1 MNNKHLIVL
10 SQMRKAAP
18 SSGGRF
24 QVDSGN
30 RLVERTTREE
40 RLWELAWGAILPI
53 KRQEAASR
61 PHSEQS
67 ERVGARKDG
76 WTPTLQWEAGKS
88 AATCKWFDGSRG
100 NHEKEKKN

>member
-1 MNNKHLIVL
+1 M
-10 SQMRKAAP
+10 
-18 SSGGRF
+18 
-24 QVDSGN
+24 
-30 RLVERTTREE
+30 
-40 RLWELAWGAILPI
+40 PI

-100 NHEKEKKN
+100 NNSHATARAVVAVGRERRRNGQRSGVDRYL